1 MEMSTSKLRLNLWL
15 GAGLLAAAT
24 SVFAQDGTTA
34 AATADTSSPAA
45 DASSTPAPSAD
56 TAATDSAASTDASSA
71 PSEPASVSDSGSSSS
86 TSSGGGFLR
95 GLMPEFDFNIGGFLR
110 PEVAMSTRDADD
122 PDNERGN
129 VYNGVTVTRHVG
141 DPFTNYGPILPNSA
155 LLQNPIL
162 GPILKLIPVVNGQ
175 IPLVNNVTRPI
186 PVSNNVFN
194 YHVLRAE
201 LELGL
206 KFTSDLSLT
215 ARLRAIGD
223 PGNYSD
229 FNAASVN
236 NLQGGIS
243 GGLPEIYGGAPNL
256 FQYHVQ
262 GSKHPNP
269 LEWAG
274 PNYMVYFP
282 ALFLDYNHGPLD
294 IRVGNQQ
301 IAWGQA
307 IFFRV
312 LDVPDGLDLRRH
324 SILDFASEEFSDK
337 RVPAPAVRINYQ
349 INDDILADA
358 YVQKFQPTVFGNPN
372 TSYNVIPDQFT
383 VQDMY
388 HTDGDDKWN
397 KLSYGLRL
405 RGTFGQF
412 GAQLIAVR
420 RYNPDGVFRWTKSNV
435 NKDLPN
441 DNPLGIVENTLNNGV
456 TPNPL
461 GGGYPAGTT
470 GELLANSAFEA
481 SPGGV
486 YSADEWFHYAA
497 RVRLNGITGLN
508 KGITD
513 FPSTASLLAR
523 PAANFGAAHNELDTF
538 FTAAGGSLRG
548 HVARE
553 YFQETNLGGGV
564 SYVTEGTPGSI
575 LDQLIIN
582 IEATY
587 TPTRVFTSPDLGK
600 DFLKEDNIVSALVLE
615 KYQRF
620 SQNFPATY
628 MVLQYMHRTHDDLVG
643 RSLKGYGGKDS
654 YSDDTTSATP
664 GLKGGSNYVVF
675 AFQQPFPN
683 LVWRADFAMLY
694 DPEGG
699 ILVQP
704 AIRWKPNGT
713 YTVEAFYNYLNGRL
727 GSNPN
732 NNLISTL
739 DFANEVTV
747 RFSYQ
752 F

>member
-1 MEMSTSKLRLNLWL
+1 MEKNTARVRVYSSFGILV
-15 GAGLLAAAT
+15 LLVGTA
-24 SVFAQDGTTA
+24 VYAQDEGA
-34 AATADTSSPAA
+34 S
-45 DASSTPAPSAD
+45 SSTPESTVETSAD
-56 TAATDSAASTDASSA
+56 STPTTTSANADSD
-71 PSEPASVSDSGSSSS
+71 S
-86 TSSGGGFLR
+86 TSSGRGFFR
-95 GLMPEFDFNIGGFLR
+95 GLMPEFDFTFSGFIR
-110 PEVAMSTRDADD
+110 PETALSTRNADD

-129 VYNGVTVTRHVG
+129 VYDGVAITRHPG
-141 DPFTNYGPILPNSA
+141 DPLTGYGSA
-155 LLQNPIL
+155 LPALNALPAPVLNTIL
-162 GPILKLIPVVNGQ
+162 AASPGVNGQ
-175 IPLVNNVTRPI
+175 IPLTNTVTRPI
-186 PVSNNVFN
+186 APSNNVFN
-194 YHVLRAE
+194 YHILRAE
-201 LELGL
+201 LELGM

-223 PGNYSD
+223 PGDYSD
-229 FNAASVN
+229 FNAGSVAG
-236 NLQGGIS
+236 LQGGIQ

-262 GSKHPNP
+262 GDKHPNP
-269 LEWAG
+269 LEIAG

-294 IRVGNQQ
+294 VRLGNQQ

-324 SILDFASEEFSDK
+324 SILDYASEEFSDK
-337 RVPAPAVRINYQ
+337 RVPAPALRVNYQ
-349 INDDILADA
+349 INDDIIADG
-358 YVQKFQPTVFGNPN
+358 YVQKFQPTVLGNPN
-372 TSYNVIPDQFT
+372 TTYNLVPDQFT
-383 VQDMY
+383 IQDMY

-420 RYNPDGVFRWTKSNV
+420 RYNPDGVFRWTATNV
-435 NKDLPN
+435 NKNLPSVN
-441 DNPLGIVENTLNNGV
+441 SDGSVNELGAAENGLNNGV

-461 GGGYPAGTT
+461 DPTGEIGTT
-470 GELLANSAFEA
+470 GQLLAQSAFEA

-497 RVRLNGITGLN
+497 RVRLDGIRGLN

-513 FPSTASLLAR
+513 FPSTGPLLAM
-523 PAANFGAAHNELDTF
+523 PAANFAAAHNELDTF

-564 SYVTEGTPGSI
+564 SYITEGEPGSI

-582 IEATY
+582 LEATY
-587 TPTRVFTSPDLGK
+587 TPGRVFTSPDLGK
-600 DFLKEDNIVSALVLE
+600 DFLKQDNLVAALVME

-620 SQNFPATY
+620 SQSFPATY
-628 MVLQYMHRTHDDLVG
+628 MVLQYMHRTKDDLLG
-643 RSLKGYGGKDS
+643 RSLQGYGGRDT
-654 YSDDTTSATP
+654 YSDDATTATP

-683 LVWRADFAMLY
+683 LVWRADFAMLF
-694 DPEGG
+694 DPQGG
-699 ILVQP
+699 ILMQP
-704 AIRWKPNGT
+704 AVRWKPNGS

-727 GSNPN
+727 YGNPN
-732 NNLISTL
+732 NNVISTF
-739 DFANEVTV
+739 DYANEVTV